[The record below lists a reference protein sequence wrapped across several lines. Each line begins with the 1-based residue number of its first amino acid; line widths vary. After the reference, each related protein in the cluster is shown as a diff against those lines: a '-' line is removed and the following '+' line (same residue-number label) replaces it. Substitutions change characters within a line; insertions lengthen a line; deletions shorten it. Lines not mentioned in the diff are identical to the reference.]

1 MKIEAMHYSNQDEMI
16 QGIMGM
22 SAEERAQKVAETW
35 EVWTMA
41 DGGCVLCIAQY
52 VEANATDYSD
62 ELEVTFDQYL
72 SDFLPQIEAM
82 EEV

>member
-1 MKIEAMHYSNQDEMI
+1 MQIEAMHYSDQDEMI
-16 QGIMGM
+16 QGIMKM
-22 SAEERAQKVAETW
+22 SNEERAQKVAETW
-35 EVWTMA
+35 EVWMMA
-41 DGGCVLCIAQY
+41 DGGCILCVAQY

-72 SDFLPQIEAM
+72 SELLPQIEAM